1 MSRPAPDGSIAARL
15 SAVKAAIA
23 QAAERVGRDPGS
35 VRIVAVTKGVG
46 LEPIR
51 EALALGLR
59 TLGENRVQEALA
71 KIEALADESPQWHL
85 VGHLQSNK
93 ARQAAERFS
102 MVQSIDS
109 VHLVEALAARAQRPL
124 DVLIEVNAGEE
135 PRKTGAR
142 PAEVDAIVR
151 AITASPR
158 LRLLGLMA
166 IGPLQGGPEAVRL
179 GRHVSHDLGEDE
191 RRRAG
196 RPHVVGEPVHLEGV
210 AVAPLPPASQS
221 GIGGRLVVPRA
232 HEGVGQPFRLPE
244 GVGDPLAG

>member
-71 KIEALADESPQWHL
+71 KIEALADESPEWHL

-142 PAEVDAIVR
+142 PAEIDAIMR

-166 IGPLQGGPEAVRL
+166 IGPLQGGPEAARPVFRRLRSIRDDLRQRFSLELPELSMGMSEDFPVAVEEGASMLRL
-179 GRHVSHDLGEDE
+179 GRVLFAASPDRVQASLGPG
-191 RRRAG
+191 A
-196 RPHVVGEPVHLEGV
+196 L
-210 AVAPLPPASQS
+210 PLK
-221 GIGGRLVVPRA
+221 
-232 HEGVGQPFRLPE
+232 
-244 GVGDPLAG
+244 

>member
-23 QAAERVGRDPGS
+23 RAAERVRRDPGS

-93 ARQAAERFS
+93 ARQAAELFS

-142 PAEVDAIVR
+142 PAEVDAIVQ

-166 IGPLQGGPEAVRL
+166 IGPLQGGAEAARPVFRRLGSIRDDLRQRFSLELPELSMGMSEDFPVAVEEGASMLRL
-179 GRHVSHDLGEDE
+179 GRVLFAASPDRVQASLGPG
-191 RRRAG
+191 A
-196 RPHVVGEPVHLEGV
+196 L
-210 AVAPLPPASQS
+210 PLK
-221 GIGGRLVVPRA
+221 
-232 HEGVGQPFRLPE
+232 
-244 GVGDPLAG
+244 

>member
-23 QAAERVGRDPGS
+23 QAAERVERDPGS

-71 KIEALADESPQWHL
+71 KIEALADESPEWHL

-142 PAEVDAIVR
+142 PAEVDAIVQ

-166 IGPLQGGPEAVRL
+166 IGPLQGGPEAARPVFRRLRSIRDDLRQRFSLELPELSMGMSEDFPVAVEEGASMLRL
-179 GRHVSHDLGEDE
+179 GRVLFAASPDRVQASLGPG
-191 RRRAG
+191 A
-196 RPHVVGEPVHLEGV
+196 L
-210 AVAPLPPASQS
+210 PLK
-221 GIGGRLVVPRA
+221 
-232 HEGVGQPFRLPE
+232 
-244 GVGDPLAG
+244 

>member
-93 ARQAAERFS
+93 ARQAAELFS

-135 PRKTGAR
+135 PRKTGAP

-166 IGPLQGGPEAVRL
+166 IGPLQGGAEAARPVFRRLRSIRDDLRQRFSLELPELSMGMSEDFPVAVEEGASMLRL
-179 GRHVSHDLGEDE
+179 GRVLFAASPDRVQASLGPG
-191 RRRAG
+191 A
-196 RPHVVGEPVHLEGV
+196 L
-210 AVAPLPPASQS
+210 PLK
-221 GIGGRLVVPRA
+221 
-232 HEGVGQPFRLPE
+232 
-244 GVGDPLAG
+244 

>member
-23 QAAERVGRDPGS
+23 RAAERVRRDPGS

-71 KIEALADESPQWHL
+71 
-85 VGHLQSNK
+85 
-93 ARQAAERFS
+93 
-102 MVQSIDS
+102 
-109 VHLVEALAARAQRPL
+109 ARAQRPL

-142 PAEVDAIVR
+142 PAEVDAIVQ

-166 IGPLQGGPEAVRL
+166 IGPLEGGAEAARPVFRRLRSIRDDLRQRFSLELPELSMGMSEDFPVAVEEGASMLRL
-179 GRHVSHDLGEDE
+179 GRVLFAASPDRVQASLGPG
-191 RRRAG
+191 A
-196 RPHVVGEPVHLEGV
+196 L
-210 AVAPLPPASQS
+210 PLK
-221 GIGGRLVVPRA
+221 
-232 HEGVGQPFRLPE
+232 
-244 GVGDPLAG
+244 

>member
-1 MSRPAPDGSIAARL
+1 LSRPAPDGSIAARL

-166 IGPLQGGPEAVRL
+166 IGPLQGGPEAARPVFRRLRSIRDDLRQRFSLELPELSMGMSEDFPVAVEEGASMLRL
-179 GRHVSHDLGEDE
+179 GRVLFAASPDRVQASLGPG
-191 RRRAG
+191 A
-196 RPHVVGEPVHLEGV
+196 L
-210 AVAPLPPASQS
+210 PLK
-221 GIGGRLVVPRA
+221 
-232 HEGVGQPFRLPE
+232 
-244 GVGDPLAG
+244 